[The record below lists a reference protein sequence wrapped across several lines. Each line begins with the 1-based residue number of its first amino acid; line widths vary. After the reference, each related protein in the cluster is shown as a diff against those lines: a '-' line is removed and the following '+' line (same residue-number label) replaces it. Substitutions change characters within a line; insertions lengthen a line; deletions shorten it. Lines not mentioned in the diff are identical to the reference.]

1 MSKINYKLTT
11 IDHIEY
17 KVPKICPICH
27 MPQNPE
33 ILDTRTSADYLEV
46 QVETILLAKCTNC
59 NKYYLLPYS
68 IIGRNEDL
76 TYETKYSPYK
86 QTLNIDLNFP
96 EEIYTISERFVEIY
110 RQSLTSEKLDLNELS
125 GMGFRKSVEFLI
137 KDYLIKINPDQKDKI
152 SSMHLGNAINKIDN
166 ENIKSLAKTSNM
178 LANDQVHYTVKY
190 SDKDINDLKS
200 FIKALIYYI
209 SMEMTL
215 NKSNEF
221 LESLDKKKSK

>member
-1 MSKINYKLTT
+1 MSKTNYKLTT
-11 IDHIEY
+11 INHIEY

-33 ILDTRTSADYLEV
+33 ILETKTSADILEV
-46 QVETILLAKCTNC
+46 QVETILLARCTNC
-59 NKYYLLPYS
+59 NKYYLLPYTV
-68 IIGRNEDL
+68 IGRNENL
-76 TYETKYSPYK
+76 IYETKYSPYK
-86 QTLNIDLNFP
+86 PTLNIDLNFP
-96 EEIYTISERFVEIY
+96 EEIYNISERFVEIY
-110 RQSLTSEKLDLNELS
+110 KQSLTSEKLDLNELS

-166 ENIKSLAKTSNM
+166 ENIRSLAKTSNM

>member
-1 MSKINYKLTT
+1 MSKTNYKLTT
-11 IDHIEY
+11 INHIEY

-33 ILDTRTSADYLEV
+33 ILETKTSADILEV
-46 QVETILLAKCTNC
+46 QVETILLARCTNC
-59 NKYYLLPYS
+59 NKYYVLPYTV
-68 IIGRNEDL
+68 IGRNEYL

-86 QTLNIDLNFP
+86 PTLNIDLNFP
-96 EEIYTISERFVEIY
+96 EEIYNISERFVEIY
-110 RQSLTSEKLDLNELS
+110 KQSLTSEKLDLNELS

-166 ENIKSLAKTSNM
+166 ENIRSLAKTSNM

-190 SDKDINDLKS
+190 SDKDINDLKT
-200 FIKALIYYI
+200 FIKALIYYM